1 MLKNHLKYLLVII
14 TIASF
19 FLYLPVNRV
28 VSGGYNLETPLDI
41 LIPLLP
47 IFAIPY
53 LLSWVFWLGTI
64 FYVNIWQKRSTAINF
79 DIKLIAAG
87 VFSSIIYLIVPTFAS
102 RAVVAGSDVFSNLV
116 RMIYD
121 NDRSYSAAPSGHTFY
136 TVLCL
141 IALNKLA
148 PKYKIL
154 WFVITAVIILS
165 TFFIKQHNILDALL
179 GIVFALAISYFTDK
193 IKTGD

>member
-28 VSGGYNLETPLDI
+28 VSGGYNLETPLDK

-47 IFAIPY
+47 IFAVPY

-64 FYVNIWQKRSTAINF
+64 FYINLRQKKSTAINF

-102 RAVVAGSDVFSNLV
+102 RAIINGSDVFSNLV
-116 RMIYD
+116 KMIYD

-136 TVLCL
+136 SVLCL

-154 WFVITAVIILS
+154 WFIITAVIILS
-165 TFFIKQHNILDALL
+165 TFFIKQHNILDAIS
-179 GIVFALAISYFTDK
+179 GILFALVISYFTDK
-193 IKTGD
+193 IKIGD